1 MSNPKQQRL
10 YRITRNALAVAISAG
25 LATAVQAQ
33 DQSDETQGALEEVIV
48 TASKREASVQ
58 DLSMSVTALTM
69 EALEKA
75 EITDISRLDTMVPG
89 LQFASSGNEVRLALR
104 GTRQNNVGTEGEQAV
119 GIFEDG
125 VYVPTST
132 QAMGSYLDINRIEVL
147 RGPQGT
153 LYGRNTFGGTI
164 NIITNDP
171 ETEEFYGNVMALYG
185 DYNRIKLEGVVNIP
199 LSESFALRLAALSDN
214 HDGYIINTWIPGTS
228 DDLNDRDDTVI
239 RVGAKWFA
247 TDNFTAKLKVTYNDR
262 KSNGSAI
269 WGYQQIGGYIDGEF
283 LPGNQIPVTPAATEN
298 SDEGPWRIARNQ
310 KSNAD
315 IENSV
320 YTLNLDWDF
329 PDFATLKFIGNITEL
344 DGEQNY
350 DPDYSDGGDAENAG
364 FTGWLSTQDTW
375 STELQLVSNTDGRVD
390 WMAGLYFYDQTATW
404 NWLDLEDGVF
414 SVPHW
419 DNQGDY
425 LSDSFGAFGNAT
437 FRVSD
442 RTRLI
447 GGLRYAEDSK
457 KQRDLLDWNVWPP
470 VAIPNSGLEG
480 EWDKWLWKAGIEFDL
495 NDDMMTYFTVSTGY
509 RAGGINVAIEGV
521 PLTYDPEEVLAYEVG
536 LKSVLLDGGMTLNI
550 AAYYNDFTDMQAQSF
565 KAQDVGV
572 LEFTENGGAVDVTG
586 MEVEMNWVPR
596 GDSNWNVGAQLSIMD
611 AEFGDY
617 TIGKIFGVG
626 DLGGR
631 QDLDNPDEPLLQLK
645 GMSPAMSP
653 KFTLGSQ
660 VSYNWALDNDSV
672 ITPYVQVYYTDD
684 YYGFDLNMPG
694 NNQDS
699 YARWDL
705 RLMWDSP
712 SGAIHL
718 NAFVLN
724 ATDEEVFNRALI
736 FNPSSNPLLGSIQ
749 TNWNNPR
756 TWGVAM
762 RYNF

>member
-1 MSNPKQQRL
+1 
-10 YRITRNALAVAISAG
+10 
-25 LATAVQAQ
+25 
-33 DQSDETQGALEEVIV
+33 
-48 TASKREASVQ
+48 
-58 DLSMSVTALTM
+58 
-69 EALEKA
+69 
-75 EITDISRLDTMVPG
+75 
-89 LQFASSGNEVRLALR
+89 
-104 GTRQNNVGTEGEQAV
+104 
-119 GIFEDG
+119 
-125 VYVPTST
+125 
-132 QAMGSYLDINRIEVL
+132 
-147 RGPQGT
+147 
-153 LYGRNTFGGTI
+153 
-164 NIITNDP
+164 
-171 ETEEFYGNVMALYG
+171 
-185 DYNRIKLEGVVNIP
+185 
-199 LSESFALRLAALSDN
+199 
-214 HDGYIINTWIPGTS
+214 
-228 DDLNDRDDTVI
+228 
-239 RVGAKWFA
+239 
-247 TDNFTAKLKVTYNDR
+247 
-262 KSNGSAI
+262 
-269 WGYQQIGGYIDGEF
+269 
-283 LPGNQIPVTPAATEN
+283 
-298 SDEGPWRIARNQ
+298 
-310 KSNAD
+310 
-315 IENSV
+315 
-320 YTLNLDWDF
+320 
-329 PDFATLKFIGNITEL
+329 
-344 DGEQNY
+344 
-350 DPDYSDGGDAENAG
+350 
-364 FTGWLSTQDTW
+364 
-375 STELQLVSNTDGRVD
+375 
-390 WMAGLYFYDQTATW
+390 
-404 NWLDLEDGVF
+404 VF